1 MYGRK
6 HVWIYLRTER
16 IWLSIHAKSEKA
28 RSNGDFHV
36 TNKTR
41 SRSLN
46 HHHNNSNNK
55 AQWGGERKRQGRFFA
70 AVLRV
75 RGEEKRNNAGE
86 HGRESAF
93 SIADKG
99 GVWELFLY
107 AS

>member
-1 MYGRK
+1 MSGRK
-6 HVWIYLRTER
+6 HVWIYLRIER

-28 RSNGDFHV
+28 HSNGDFHA
-36 TNKTR
+36 TSKTR

-55 AQWGGERKRQGRFFA
+55 AQRGGERKRQGRFFA

-75 RGEEKRNNAGE
+75 EEKRNNAGE

-99 GVWELFLY
+99 GV
-107 AS
+107 